1 MLRALSDP
9 TDDLSMAG
17 LLRSPAFGLTDAALY
32 QLGRDGL
39 GYLQALESDIT
50 YLNEADRDSA
60 ARALN
65 VIHTLQPLV
74 DRVPVAEILKKLV
87 DMINYRAILA
97 TADRPPSKLTG
108 SQVQKSAGGTGGRL
122 WRNIDKLLG
131 DALSSRQVFVRDFL
145 DYLLTLNEAGS
156 REGEAPAEAEGAVR
170 LMTIHKAKGLEF
182 ELVVL
187 ADASRK
193 GTLTSPAFYLHP
205 EIGAAF
211 KFEETPLLFNAAK
224 LLIIKWKKWSSNACC
239 MWP

>member
-1 MLRALSDP
+1 M
-9 TDDLSMAG
+9 
-17 LLRSPAFGLTDAALY
+17 
-32 QLGRDGL
+32 
-39 GYLQALESDIT
+39 
-50 YLNEADRDSA
+50 
-60 ARALN
+60 
-65 VIHTLQPLV
+65 
-74 DRVPVAEILKKLV
+74 AEILKKLV

-224 LLIIKWKKWSSNACC
+224 LLDHKMEEMELKRLLYVALTRAKNKLLVSGHAANGRGGSSLSMEGWTKDLVTAAGLDLAQLLAQNGK
-239 MWP
+239 P